1 MIIRKGTTDDA
12 KKILIMLHQLDK
24 ETKYMMFEPQ
34 ERKSSVEKIKDKL
47 NKSHK
52 EQVTFIIDDNT
63 CIGGFL
69 SAQRGEPNRI
79 RHTAYIV
86 IGLLKQYRGKG
97 LGTKLFEELD
107 KWAIENNIKRIE
119 LTVVEENILARN
131 LYKKMGFQEEGVREK
146 SMKIDNKYVNEIYMA
161 KII

>member
-1 MIIRKGTTDDA
+1 MMIRKGTTDDA
-12 KKILIMLHQLDK
+12 KKMLFMLNQLDK

-34 ERKSSVEKIKDKL
+34 ERKSSVEKIKDRL
-47 NKSHK
+47 NKSDK

-69 SAQRGEPNRI
+69 SVQRGEPNRI

-86 IGLLKQYRGKG
+86 IGLLQQYRGKG

-107 KWAIENNIKRIE
+107 KWAIENNIKRLE

-131 LYKKMGFQEEGVREK
+131 LYKKMGFKEEGVREK
-146 SMKIDNKYVNEIYMA
+146 SMKIDSKYVNEIYMA